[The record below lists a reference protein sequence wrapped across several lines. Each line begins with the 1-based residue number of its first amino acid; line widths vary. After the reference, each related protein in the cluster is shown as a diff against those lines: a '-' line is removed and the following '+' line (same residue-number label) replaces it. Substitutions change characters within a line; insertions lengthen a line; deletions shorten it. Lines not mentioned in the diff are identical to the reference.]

1 MIFSVECFRLA
12 AINNQRIRIFRWWKC
27 GKQIL
32 KNYIFSWWK
41 ITILFINAIENIRL
55 QWATW
60 EPTSV
65 FCFSF
70 IKREKNGE
78 KKISRLKAEM
88 YRFVC
93 KGSLNKSLMVF
104 NAHKVHLYPLWF
116 YGFFF
121 LVSLS
126 FFFFV
131 YCIWQWHIQ
140 FIRSIVSHFVVG

>member
-1 MIFSVECFRLA
+1 MPSQNCWKLIPTPWQPNRLKTSGNYSNAEMPIRTCQKTLHAFCFIFIVCCSFSMIFSVECFRLA

-78 KKISRLKAEM
+78 KKNIASKGRNVSIRL
-88 YRFVC
+88 
-93 KGSLNKSLMVF
+93 
-104 NAHKVHLYPLWF
+104 
-116 YGFFF
+116 
-121 LVSLS
+121 
-126 FFFFV
+126 
-131 YCIWQWHIQ
+131 
-140 FIRSIVSHFVVG
+140 